1 MSELPAHSAPPMRCP
16 RTIQPTF
23 YLLMTSDAPPI
34 RPLAPLD
41 DTTAIGFALDQA
53 RLAAAE
59 GEVPVGAIIVA
70 NGKVVARAHNQPIAL
85 NDPTAHAEILALRA
99 AAKLLASYRLTGT
112 SLYVTLE
119 PCLMCVGAI
128 VHARVARVVYGARD
142 PKAGAFG
149 SVFDLGRDGRLNH
162 QLEVYGGVRAGEC
175 SSLLSDFFRARRS
188 G

>member
-1 MSELPAHSAPPMRCP
+1 
-16 RTIQPTF
+16 
-23 YLLMTSDAPPI
+23 MTSDDSRHRPPD
-34 RPLAPLD
+34 LLD
-41 DTTAIGFALDQA
+41 DTVAIGLALDEA
-53 RLAAAE
+53 RRAAAE
-59 GEVPVGAIIVA
+59 GEVPVGVIIVA
-70 NGKVVARAHNQPIAL
+70 NGKIIASAHNQPIAL
-85 NDPTAHAEILALRA
+85 SDPTAHAEILALRA
-99 AAKLLASYRLTGT
+99 AAKLLASYRLTGA

-175 SSLLSDFFRARRS
+175 SALLSDFFRSRRS
-188 G
+188 A

>member
-1 MSELPAHSAPPMRCP
+1 
-16 RTIQPTF
+16 
-23 YLLMTSDAPPI
+23 MTSDDPRHCPPDI
-34 RPLAPLD
+34 LD
-41 DTTAIGFALDQA
+41 DTIAIGLALDQA
-53 RLAAAE
+53 RQAAAA
-59 GEVPVGAIIVA
+59 GEVPVGAI
-70 NGKVVARAHNQPIAL
+70 VVAGAKVIASAHNQPIAL

-99 AAKLLASYRLTGT
+99 AAQLLGCYRLTGI

-119 PCLMCVGAI
+119 PCLMCVGAL

-142 PKAGAFG
+142 PKAGALG

-162 QLEVYGGVRAGEC
+162 QLEVYGGVRAAEC

>member
-1 MSELPAHSAPPMRCP
+1 
-16 RTIQPTF
+16 
-23 YLLMTSDAPPI
+23 MTSEDPRQGPQN
-34 RPLAPLD
+34 LLD
-41 DTTAIGFALDQA
+41 DAIALGLALDEA

-59 GEVPVGAIIVA
+59 GEVPVGAIIVT
-70 NGKVVARAHNQPIAL
+70 NGKVIASAHNQPLAL
-85 NDPTAHAEILALRA
+85 NDPTAHAEVLALRA
-99 AAKLLASYRLTGT
+99 AAKMLASYRLIGT

-162 QLEVYGGVRAGEC
+162 RLEVYGGVRAAEC
-175 SSLLSDFFRARRS
+175 STLLSNFFRTRRS

>member
-1 MSELPAHSAPPMRCP
+1 
-16 RTIQPTF
+16 
-23 YLLMTSDAPPI
+23 MTSDDARLCPPD
-34 RPLAPLD
+34 LLD
-41 DTTAIGFALDQA
+41 DGTAIGLALEQA

-70 NGKVVARAHNQPIAL
+70 EGKLIASAHNQPIAL

-162 QLEVYGGVRAGEC
+162 QLEVYGGIRSAEC
-175 SSLLSDFFRARRS
+175 SALLSDFFRTRRA